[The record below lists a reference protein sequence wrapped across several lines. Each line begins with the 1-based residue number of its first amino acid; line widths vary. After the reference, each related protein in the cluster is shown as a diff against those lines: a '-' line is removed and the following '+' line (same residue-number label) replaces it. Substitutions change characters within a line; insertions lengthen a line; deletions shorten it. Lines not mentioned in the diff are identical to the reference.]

1 MQNTAKAI
9 MEETGEPIEAVDDI
23 VTITL
28 EDMPSAERLTFIAQH
43 SGDLSP
49 FLSEHQI
56 ASISAQCMEDYETDE
71 TGREKWRKKA
81 EESLKR
87 AMQEPEPEKVWPWKG
102 ASNASY
108 PILTTASLQFAARAY
123 PAIVRGD
130 EAVSC
135 KVVGSDKGLPQL
147 GSDGQQLMQIPEGII
162 TTVNGAPVLVDPQTM
177 QAQPIPPEA
186 LEGIAQAAQPVWQRA
201 PGVKTK
207 RAQRVKEFMNYT
219 IFYRMKGWEKDTD
232 TMLHHLP
239 IIGCG
244 FRKVFFSGGQRSE
257 YVPAL
262 KLVAPMDAK
271 SCEQSP
277 RLTEVQEGKSLN
289 DIIGLQ
295 RQGFY
300 RDVALVENE
309 DDAGLRC
316 LLEQHCLIDLDDD
329 GYAEPYVVTLDKE
342 TQSLLRIEANFSP
355 DDVVLSQTDAG
366 VVVSEIRRECYYVK
380 YDFFPSLDG
389 TFYGLG
395 LGHLLDNITTI
406 VNNTIN
412 QMIDSGT
419 AAAAGGG
426 FIASGVD
433 LTGGGKRNSRITFE
447 PGAYKTVNVSGSKLR
462 EAMVERTFPGPNPVT
477 FQILEMMLGAAERIS
492 ATSEVLTGEAKNTG
506 QVGTTMALIEQGLQ
520 VFTAIY
526 KRIYGSLKEEFE
538 KLYANIGR
546 YGGEQAQAD
555 YLNILDDP
563 AADFAADFDADDF
576 DIRPVSDP
584 SNVTKLQ
591 KLSRAQFL
599 GTFLGAPGV
608 NPQAIIRRMWEAAD
622 VDDIDEL
629 FAEPQQPDPM
639 QVAMAQGQVEK
650 IASEVRKN
658 DATAQKTLADI
669 GNNQDKTAIAAEEQQ
684 RRTLEGIAD
693 RFQQGLDVGARVD
706 EAN

>member
-1 MQNTAKAI
+1 MQRTAAAI
-9 MEETGEPIEAVDDI
+9 VEETGEEIGAVDDL
-23 VTITL
+23 VVMTL
-28 EDMPSAERLTFIAQH
+28 EDLSPAERLDFIAGH
-43 SGDLSP
+43 EGDLSP
-49 FLSEHQI
+49 YLSESQI
-56 ASISAQCMEDYETDE
+56 ASIGSRCVDDYEQDE
-71 TGREKWRKKA
+71 VDRGEWMEKA
-81 EESLKR
+81 QTALKR
-87 AMQEPEPEKVWPWKG
+87 AMQEKEPEKFWPWKG
-102 ASNASY
+102 ASNASF
-108 PILTTASLQFAARAY
+108 PLLTTAALQFAARAY
-123 PAIVRGD
+123 PAIVKGD

-135 KVVGSDKGLPQL
+135 KVVGSDKGLPQT
-147 GSDGQQLMQIPEGII
+147 GQDGQPIMQ
-162 TTVNGAPVLVDPQTM
+162 VNGMVLSMSPQGPVLIDPQDGSV
-177 QAQPIPPEA
+177 QPIQMEA
-186 LEGIAQAAQPVWQRA
+186 AEKVMKAARPVWVRA

-219 IFYRMKGWEKDTD
+219 IFYRMKGWEEDTD

-239 IIGCG
+239 IVGCG

-257 YVPAL
+257 YVPAM
-262 KLVAPMDAK
+262 KLAAPMSAK
-271 SCEQSP
+271 TCETSP
-277 RLTEVQEGKSLN
+277 RLTEIQEGKSLN

-295 RQGFY
+295 RAGFY
-300 RDVALVENE
+300 RDVVLTENE

-316 LLEQHCLIDLDDD
+316 LLEQHCMIDLDGD
-329 GYAEPYVVTLDKE
+329 GYEEPYIVTIDKD
-342 TQSLLRIEANFSP
+342 TQSLLRIEANFGP
-355 DDVVLSQTDAG
+355 DDIDLVQSGEVISVA
-366 VVVSEIRRECYYVK
+366 SIRRECYYVK

-433 LTGGGKRNSRITFE
+433 LTGGGKRSSRITFE
-447 PGAYKTVNVSGSKLR
+447 PGAWKTVNVSGSKLR
-462 EAMVERTFPGPNPVT
+462 EAMVDRTFPGPNPVT
-477 FQILEMMLGAAERIS
+477 FQILELMLGAAERIS

-526 KRIYGSLKEEFE
+526 KRIYRALKAEFE

-591 KLSRAQFL
+591 KISRAQFL

-629 FAEPQQPDPM
+629 FAAPAQPDPLQM
-639 QVAMAQGQVEK
+639 AMAQGQVEK

-669 GNNQDKTAIAAEEQQ
+669 GKGQDETAIKAAAEERQALTAIADQ
-684 RRTLEGIAD
+684 
-693 RFQQGLDVGARVD
+693 FQKGMDIGARVN